1 MKMGNR
7 WQRRLSVLERTAT
20 AAETAM
26 VKPLLPEWL
35 LEIWRGHVLVS
46 DGRVTDNSTLE
57 ATRESR

>member
-1 MKMGNR
+1 M
-7 WQRRLSVLERTAT
+7 AA

-35 LEIWRGHVLVS
+35 LEIWRGHVLAS
-46 DGRVTDNSTLE
+46 GGRVADNGPLE